1 MREGRLPPPGVP
13 THTPNPGALKVWD
26 GDATNPIGDATNPL
40 HPVGA
45 MLLGSPNPIKGGLQ
59 LGVCH
64 PWGLPSPFWGAPAHC
79 CSTPA
84 AKTMG
89 GGPHAERTRV
99 PSPGTHLRVLVEENF
114 VPGHGH
120 EELVLEAPQLQEA
133 ALIRG
138 LRGIGGVWGHG
149 GPLRSFPLALLRH
162 LLQGLHPLVAVG
174 CGVGAQRGQGWGW
187 GGSSKGPGG
196 CQEEGSSPKMGSG
209 PAARGCPPSAHRHS
223 RPERRS
229 CGWW

>member
-1 MREGRLPPPGVP
+1 
-13 THTPNPGALKVWD
+13 
-26 GDATNPIGDATNPL
+26 
-40 HPVGA
+40 
-45 MLLGSPNPIKGGLQ
+45 
-59 LGVCH
+59 
-64 PWGLPSPFWGAPAHC
+64 
-79 CSTPA
+79 
-84 AKTMG
+84 MG
-89 GGPHAERTRV
+89 GGPHAERT
-99 PSPGTHLRVLVEENF
+99 PGTHLRVLVEENF

-187 GGSSKGPGG
+187 GGSSEGPGG

-209 PAARGCPPSAHRHS
+209 LAHSPSLSARKTKLRLVVTTSNFWSPTLATREMEETGMKRL
-223 RPERRS
+223 E
-229 CGWW
+229 